1 MPRPTSSPTSD
12 SVEAGHYVRALTLS
26 ELDIPKPLIAA
37 VNGHALGGGAEIALD
52 CDIRIA
58 SDNATFGLPEARWA
72 SVPAVG
78 GVSKILRAVPRA
90 VAMQML
96 LTGDRIDA
104 TEAHRVGLVS
114 EVVPPDR
121 LLDRAL
127 EIAGRIAANGPLAVR
142 SIKTLATRTE
152 DLPLSRS
159 IDSNSCC
166 GASCVTPK
174 TASKVDRLRR
184 AAPTQLPGSL
194 TRCRKE
200 LRARTSPRSRRRPS
214 SAVGAEHFL
223 TDGTRAVL
231 RITRC
236 RNCATAPGFP
246 ARAQCSNC
254 ASWEVD
260 EEVTSSAGIAY
271 ASTVVRVGPASSTP
285 PYTLAYVD
293 VDGVR
298 LLAHATSA
306 DALFPGRPW
315 T

>member
-1 MPRPTSSPTSD
+1 MTIRTERHDRTLVVRIDRPDALNALDPESMITLNAVMREFRDDPELFVAVITGAGDRAFCTGADLKRTLPTEVSFAEAYFQPYRH

-52 CDIRIA
+52 CDVRIA
-58 SDNATFGLPEARWA
+58 SENATFGLPEARWG

-104 TEAHRVGLVS
+104 TEAYRVGLVS

-127 EIAGRIAANGPLAVR
+127 ELAGRIAANGPLAVR

-159 IDSNSCC
+159 IE
-166 GASCVTPK
+166 
-174 TASKVDRLRR
+174 LE
-184 AAPTQLPGSL
+184 QLLWG
-194 TRCRKE
+194 
-200 LRARTSPRSRRRPS
+200 
-214 SAVGAEHFL
+214 
-223 TDGTRAVL
+223 VL
-231 RITRC
+231 RDTHDRVEG
-236 RNCATAPGFP
+236 RTAFAERRQPNY
-246 ARAQCSNC
+246 Q
-254 ASWEVD
+254 
-260 EEVTSSAGIAY
+260 
-271 ASTVVRVGPASSTP
+271 
-285 PYTLAYVD
+285 
-293 VDGVR
+293 
-298 LLAHATSA
+298 
-306 DALFPGRPW
+306 GR
-315 T
+315 